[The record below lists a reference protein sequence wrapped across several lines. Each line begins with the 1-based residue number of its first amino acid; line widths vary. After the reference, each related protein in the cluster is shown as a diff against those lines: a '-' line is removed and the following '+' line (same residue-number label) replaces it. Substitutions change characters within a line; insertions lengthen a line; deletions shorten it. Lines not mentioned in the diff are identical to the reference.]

1 MGNKRNENEF
11 KNPTVTWAPC
21 PDSVPANMPKAV
33 IQQANLNKLKFC
45 PECNTPLVRGYTLA
59 PVNSTTVLKFHGI
72 VCNHCKR
79 LYISPLRKAE
89 ESLAFYLRVAEIEF
103 YKSETNYQRDANR
116 RKEAAIRKSEM
127 PILKEMFNRY
137 EGSIA
142 SFFIAPCDESKE
154 DSPSR
159 EFIVITSNKNV
170 CNSDKRYIFY
180 TSEFARNILAI
191 LNQYSDIKLVKDGI
205 EYKIL
210 NSYDCEL
217 ESRYIPW
224 PFWTVG
230 KGGGLKKG
238 NDEKFVD
245 LLIYSAKTKRYEIL
259 RATEN
264 SNDKCYSD
272 ISLYKN
278 FVKRYGLTDLKA
290 QPVTRQDEN
299 YNINGFLSLN
309 EKSVLMECGY
319 NVKSNSRMSPNE
331 RQTLLSDII
340 ALKILDKES
349 IVKHLE
355 SCISLHKS
363 EKYDDARDKW
373 SDDLDYILSFD
384 NSEGTDKFY
393 FLRQI

>member
-1 MGNKRNENEF
+1 MGNINVENSNANKGTKSIIVLTTYPYPVPKDMPKEI
-11 KNPTVTWAPC
+11 VEEDL
-21 PDSVPANMPKAV
+21 DSVH
-33 IQQANLNKLKFC
+33 FC
-45 PECNTPLVRGYTLA
+45 PKCKSLLTRDHTYVHANATTLFKIYGMSCNQCKTLY
-59 PVNSTTVLKFHGI
+59 VNSNKKVPDYLSRCYSYIKAKKERKIKNVLEKM
-72 VCNHCKR
+72 CK
-79 LYISPLRKAE
+79 E
-89 ESLAFYLRVAEIEF
+89 
-103 YKSETNYQRDANR
+103 
-116 RKEAAIRKSEM
+116 
-127 PILKEMFNRY
+127 Y

-154 DSPSR
+154 DSPNR
-159 EFIVITSNKNV
+159 EFIVITSNRNV
-170 CNSDKRYIFY
+170 CTSDKRYIFY

-191 LNQYSDIKLVKDGI
+191 LNQDSDRKLVKDGI

-210 NSYDCEL
+210 NSYYCEL

-230 KGGGLKKG
+230 KGGGLKKD

-264 SNDKCYSD
+264 SNGKCYSD

-299 YNINGFLSLN
+299 YNINDFLSLN

-319 NVKSNSRMSPNE
+319 NVKSNNRMSPNE

-384 NSEGTDKFY
+384 NSEGADKFY